1 MSDEQ
6 PPPADNQPAESEPRP
21 PRRIRG
27 VVLRKSRQELAE
39 RGLTIP

>member
-6 PPPADNQPAESEPRP
+6 VPPAESQQGEAERP

-27 VVLRKSRQELAE
+27 VMLRKSRQELAD